1 MTADARRTKE
11 ANSRFY
17 RLMDR
22 TEFHIRV
29 PNEQGLS
36 ITLVGHAADL
46 HGPDGV
52 CSCCHGRTTPGLAA
66 KAQGQAAALSAHPS
80 EAARVEAAIRQLA
93 ATGKPVSAN
102 DARQIHGVRGGVV
115 GATFTAMRKARV
127 IRQVGFTVSDK
138 ANTHAHPVAM
148 WEAVA

>member
-1 MTADARRTKE
+1 MTADARRAKE

-29 PNEQGLS
+29 PNEQGMS
-36 ITLVGHAADL
+36 VTLVGHAADL

-52 CSCCHGRTTPGLAA
+52 CSCCHGRSTGLAA
-66 KAQGQAAALSAHPS
+66 KAQGQAVAIAAHPS

-93 ATGKPVSAN
+93 ATGKPFSAN
-102 DARQIHGVRGGVV
+102 DARAIHGVRGGVV

-127 IRQVGFTVSDK
+127 IRAVGDEISDQPST
-138 ANTHAHPVAM
+138 NGHRIYQWIGVA
-148 WEAVA
+148 A